1 VDGVEG
7 VGNGKT
13 WSLMVKRWG
22 SEVSG
27 TRVMSRI
34 SEELSGVYSG
44 GRGGESWVGRRARSH
59 SACNFLNTWSMGL
72 LSFAPFAFSWVVF
85 WMSFCAAPS
94 S

>member
-7 VGNGKT
+7 GGNGKT

-44 GRGGESWVGRRARSH
+44 GRGGGVGII
-59 SACNFLNTWSMGL
+59 
-72 LSFAPFAFSWVVF
+72 
-85 WMSFCAAPS
+85 
-94 S
+94 